1 MSIVF
6 TSTWMV
12 SFTSV
17 PRMKAQ
23 SSKIYSYREIFK
35 KSFLWFSTIL
45 MKWSILLNQ
54 RRFFIFSWT
63 DLVLVLNRIN
73 SVLVVF
79 RVLNHGR
86 IWMILSEIVVSFLK
100 VNQWRI
106 TLSPQV
112 LNSCMTW
119 TNNSNSTSV
128 RNSNKIH
135 VGLISKYSSVAL
147 MFQAKENTKSSISCT
162 STLLLM
168 IMILLPLIAF
178 MVLMQI
184 SLCWAYLPTL
194 STSPF

>member
-23 SSKIYSYREIFK
+23 YSKICSYREIFK

-86 IWMILSEIVVSFLK
+86 IWMILLEIVVSFLK
-100 VNQWRI
+100 VNPWRT

-112 LNSCMTW
+112 LNSCMIW
-119 TNNSNSTSV
+119 TNSSNSTSA
-128 RNSNKIH
+128 RNSNKIL

-147 MFQAKENTKSSISCT
+147 MFQVKENTKSSISCT
-162 STLLLM
+162 NTLPLM
-168 IMILLPLIAF
+168 IMIPPPLIAF
-178 MVLMQI
+178 MVLMPI

-194 STSPF
+194 SMSQF